1 MCAIFYILLK
11 LCVGGVH
18 SIQGMIVGK
27 DKIMSVVFSSNLYS
41 VFISFNILDKTMIT
55 P

>member
-1 MCAIFYILLK
+1 MCNILHTVK
-11 LCVGGVH
+11 IVCWGVH